1 MNSNISSSSK
11 TSNSIAI
18 SDTDTQKICEEA
30 QVLSNQ
36 EMYDAALRLFY
47 KAWLTLPK
55 PQMEQ
60 ESSEIILSHIGDTY
74 YQLKKYK
81 PAIEALRSAL
91 ACQKTDRRAFVLLR
105 LGQSFLDTN
114 QEPQA
119 KTYLLKAYRLG
130 GEMLFKSEKKVY
142 FNAIKGVI

>member
-11 TSNSIAI
+11 ISVSLAI
-18 SDTDTQKICEEA
+18 SDADTQKICEEA
-30 QVLSNQ
+30 ETLSNQ

-60 ESSEIILSHIGDTY
+60 QSSEIILSFIGDTY
-74 YQLKKYK
+74 YQLRKYE

-91 ACQKTDRRAFVLLR
+91 ACQKTERRAFVLLR
-105 LGQSFLDTN
+105 LGQLFLDTN

-130 GEMLFKSEKKVY
+130 GEILFKSEKNVY
-142 FNAIKGVI
+142 FNSIKGLI